1 MIVLRWVHA
10 QSAVVF
16 DRALATGGAS
26 GGAAAEKSVIA
37 PQWVPVSQLVL
48 LTMKVSAKS
57 HPPHFVK
64 SSSVQLGVGHGVSP
78 TA

>member
-1 MIVLRWVHA
+1 MHYLYIEACYLMRGHHCEYV

-37 PQWVPVSQLVL
+37 PQWVPITQLVL
-48 LTMKVSAKS
+48 LTMKVNLKGRVMTSLKS
-57 HPPHFVK
+57 N
-64 SSSVQLGVGHGVSP
+64 
-78 TA
+78 AA